1 MVCFLQSPW
10 TTKLRLGKMV
20 TKKGS
25 WVGSACLSSCKH
37 GLEKRS
43 LRINFC
49 PFPQEQIEKRISGN
63 PRLVLAMLK
72 VHVDW
77 DSIWKHCMRFELK
90 WSRKWRL
97 AGTKWKMTMHASFQ
111 RVIDA
116 ETCHF
121 TLKARMFQSRC
132 LYRKGPTQRGGRSP
146 KVRTTSPVIGA
157 GLRHRLVKAWTRM

>member
-49 PFPQEQIEKRISGN
+49 PFPQQQIEKRISVN

-90 WSRKWRL
+90 KSRKWRL

-111 RVIDA
+111 RVTDA

-121 TLKARMFQSRC
+121 TLKAWIFHSRC

-146 KVRTTSPVIGA
+146 QVRTTSPVIRA
-157 GLRHRLVKAWTRM
+157 GLRHRSVEARTRT